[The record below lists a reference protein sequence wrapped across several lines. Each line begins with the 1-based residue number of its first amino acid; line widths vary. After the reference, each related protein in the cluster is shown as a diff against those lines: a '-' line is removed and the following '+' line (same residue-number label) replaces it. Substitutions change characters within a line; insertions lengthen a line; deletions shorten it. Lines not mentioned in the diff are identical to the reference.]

1 MKGRVLRKDVLTWRN
16 VELRPNPP
24 NIIDVKE
31 RFFPFLDVG
40 GAPFTKSFVVV
51 LLPDNKEEV
60 AQRTSGEPE
69 EIAQFLHGRRAVS
82 LVFIQ
87 NVQSCSQFI

>member
-16 VELRPNPP
+16 VELRPNPF
-24 NIIDVKE
+24 NVINVKE

-60 AQRTSGEPE
+60 AQRTSCEPE
-69 EIAQFLHGRRAVS
+69 EITQLFHRGRAIPLVS
-82 LVFIQ
+82 I
-87 NVQSCSQFI
+87 